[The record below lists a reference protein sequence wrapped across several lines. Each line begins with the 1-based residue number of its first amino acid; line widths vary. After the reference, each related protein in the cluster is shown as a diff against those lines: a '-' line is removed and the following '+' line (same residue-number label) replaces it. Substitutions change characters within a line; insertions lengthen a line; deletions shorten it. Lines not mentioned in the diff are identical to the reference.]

1 MRADT
6 RGRPYSTPPGG
17 VSVNLRLDR
26 NEQSAD
32 AGRGKWA
39 HGSFSGKRVGNLADF
54 SGLFSGGFQ
63 QSFVARLALM
73 RPVLTTFLRLSLG
86 SLFLI
91 SCASL
96 QQPEDTLTPRVAEWR
111 AAAGVQ
117 GVSVAVFNGST
128 IEAASAG
135 VRREGGQPIETV
147 DSFPAASVSKSFT
160 AAAILRLV
168 EQGAFKLDQSASE
181 LSGLNIPAEITITEL
196 LDHEAGLPEYMGGAL
211 SFETFLGEH
220 ANGREA
226 WSVQEVRRYASASA
240 PSGEPEFA
248 YSNAHYVILGAVIEK
263 QSGLPLAQALK
274 ALVFDP
280 AGLASA
286 RLITGDA
293 DDASDAEVLGYSAN
307 LAGALGSAQLDHRLS
322 RELATAGDAAG
333 GVVIN
338 SPDLAR
344 WAALYF
350 SGQFVGGISFVA
362 PKGGEAFGLS
372 ADKIGV
378 GPGVYEILYGD
389 RRFRLH
395 GGDGLGVTA
404 LAVYDPGS
412 KSSVAILVN
421 DDKVHSL
428 GFGKSGYLDTLAL
441 ELLGD

>member
-1 MRADT
+1 
-6 RGRPYSTPPGG
+6 
-17 VSVNLRLDR
+17 VNLRPGC
-26 NEQSAD
+26 NEKAVD
-32 AGRGKWA
+32 TGRGKWLHPIRA
-39 HGSFSGKRVGNLADF
+39 IILC
-54 SGLFSGGFQ
+54 
-63 QSFVARLALM
+63 
-73 RPVLTTFLRLSLG
+73 LSLG
-86 SLFLI
+86 SIVLM

-96 QQPEDTLTPRVAEWR
+96 QKPEDLLTPRVAKWR
-111 AAAGVQ
+111 EGAGVQ
-117 GVSVAVFNGST
+117 GVSLAVFNGT
-128 IEAASAG
+128 KIEATSDG
-135 VRREGGQPIETV
+135 VRSDGGQPIVTV

-168 EQGAFKLDQSASE
+168 EQGVFRLDQSASE

-226 WSVQEVRRYASASA
+226 WSTQEIRHYASSSA
-240 PSGEPEFA
+240 PRGETKFA
-248 YSNAHYVILGAVIEK
+248 YSNAHYVILGAIIEK

-286 RLITGDA
+286 RLITSDA
-293 DDASDAEVLGYSAN
+293 DDAEVLGYSAN
-307 LAGALGSAQLDHRLS
+307 MAGALGSAHLDRRLA

-350 SGQFVGGISFVA
+350 SGEFVEGISFVA
-362 PKGGEAFGLS
+362 PKGGEAFGLN
-372 ADKIGV
+372 ADTIGV
-378 GPGVYEILYGD
+378 GPGVYEVLYGD
-389 RRFRLH
+389 RCFRLH

-404 LAVYDPGS
+404 LAIYDPSS
-412 KSSVAILVN
+412 KRSVAILVN

-428 GFGKSGYLDTLAL
+428 GFGESGYLDTLAL